1 MVEHIQT
8 YISYYLVSNGSS
20 KKKLSWKSAVLQK
33 DEIKSPT
40 QKESIFVRNKILE
53 IWGEMARNFT
63 FNLTYSLIYRLLPK
77 YFVENLACKIQIP
90 CY

>member
-1 MVEHIQT
+1 MEKIELKKCKKMKFKAQP
-8 YISYYLVSNGSS
+8 
-20 KKKLSWKSAVLQK
+20 KKKVSLCENNSK
-33 DEIKSPT
+33 
-40 QKESIFVRNKILE
+40 

-77 YFVENLACKIQIP
+77 YFAGNLACKIQIP